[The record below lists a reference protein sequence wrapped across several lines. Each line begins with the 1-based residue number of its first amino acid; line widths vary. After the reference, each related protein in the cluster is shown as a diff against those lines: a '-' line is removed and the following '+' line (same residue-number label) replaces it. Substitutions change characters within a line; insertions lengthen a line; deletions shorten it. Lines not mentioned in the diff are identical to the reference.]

1 MFQTNLGYVV
11 RPEGTGVLDGVK
23 MSLIYVCVP
32 VLFFVVV
39 YSYFHVSIFL
49 LQCYYFSHF
58 VEGKSRL
65 EGFEKLTDFHRWCK
79 WESELFNRN
88 NKDSTCLVCMWQA
101 SHASRLEAV
110 LQKGDWLI
118 CGH

>member
-1 MFQTNLGYVV
+1 MFQTNLGYGL

-23 MSLIYVCVP
+23 IPLICVCVP

-39 YSYFHVSIFL
+39 YSYLHVSIFL

-65 EGFEKLTDFHRWCK
+65 EGFEK
-79 WESELFNRN
+79 
-88 NKDSTCLVCMWQA
+88 
-101 SHASRLEAV
+101 
-110 LQKGDWLI
+110 
-118 CGH
+118 